1 MSVINVMIDL
11 ETLGM
16 GESAIICS
24 IGACTFMTAE
34 PQKTFYHELDIEKQP
49 GRVFDPS
56 TVKFWMKQGNAPV
69 HGTYQLS
76 SVLSGL
82 NVWLENLKQPVIIWA
97 NGTDFDIPMLK
108 HAYQYYCMKPNWRYD
123 AVRDYRT
130 MRKLF
135 PNIKADEFTG
145 SKHNALD
152 DAINQAAH
160 LTKILRYMED
170 KGVQ

>member
-1 MSVINVMIDL
+1 MINVMIDL

-34 PQKTFYHELDIEKQP
+34 PQKTFYHVIDIEKQP

-56 TVKFWMKQGNAPV
+56 TVKFWMKQGDAPV
-69 HGTYQLS
+69 HGAMTLTHS
-76 SVLSGL
+76 LTCLKG
-82 NVWLENLKQPVIIWA
+82 WIENLIGPVTIWA

-108 HAYQYYCMKPNWRYD
+108 HAFPSCGLVVPWRYD

-130 MRKLF
+130 LRKLF
-135 PNIKADEFTG
+135 PQIPADPFQG

-160 LTKILRYMED
+160 LTKILHFLED
-170 KGVQ
+170 NNVIAK

>member
-1 MSVINVMIDL
+1 MINVMIDL

-34 PQKTFYHELDIEKQP
+34 PQKTFYLMIDIEKQP

-56 TVKFWMKQGNAPV
+56 TVKFWMKQGDAPV
-69 HGTYQLS
+69 HGIMDLEHSLECFTD
-76 SVLSGL
+76 
-82 NVWLENLKQPVIIWA
+82 WLKDLIEPITLWA

-108 HAYQYYCMKPNWRYD
+108 HAYQYYNLKPNWKYD
-123 AVRDYRT
+123 AVRDFRT
-130 MRKLF
+130 LRKLF
-135 PNIKADEFTG
+135 PQIKADEFVG
-145 SKHNALD
+145 VKHDALA

-160 LTKILRYMED
+160 LTKILHYMED
-170 KGVQ
+170 KGMQ